1 MRNFA
6 ELHNRSELMR
16 MADDYILEHF
26 VDVAE
31 AEDFLKISAQMLQ
44 TFIESENLNVD
55 DECQVYEGR
64 KLSYKD

>member
-1 MRNFA
+1 
-6 ELHNRSELMR
+6 MR